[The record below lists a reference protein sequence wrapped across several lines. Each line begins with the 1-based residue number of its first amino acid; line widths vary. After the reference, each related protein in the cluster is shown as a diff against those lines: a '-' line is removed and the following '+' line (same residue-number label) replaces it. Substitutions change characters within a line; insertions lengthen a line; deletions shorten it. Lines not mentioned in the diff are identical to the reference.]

1 MHPHEM
7 GLEFPLPRKKE
18 KKLCSTYTAFS
29 NIRDFPGM
37 ITKWIN
43 INVHFVK
50 ENQIEVPTTNAL
62 LFGKMQMNNCTHV

>member
-29 NIRDFPGM
+29 NISDFPGM
-37 ITKWIN
+37 ITKWVD

-50 ENQIEVPTTNAL
+50 ENQIEVPTTNAF